1 MNKFT
6 LLFGIWIT
14 VWCILYN
21 LTQVFL
27 YTNSPLQ
34 WVTIILRG
42 KFATVYQCEKH
53 SNKELF
59 AAKIIQT
66 KSPKNM
72 EESLNE
78 VRRFQ
83 SNHDLILLIRNLKKI
98 YRLTRLVSGL
108 RNYYIFIFRDM
119 SWQSKYMMVFKHISL
134 LCIYSGWNSEI
145 CEPHWDREMLRRFSE
160 QEFPNDDSRIVS
172 VLVYS
177 LNPTKSNSVKL
188 AMPLR
193 TML

>member
-1 MNKFT
+1 MFEKGAPSHFHMRRLCFLKFFKVCDLNTDNFVQQYVSCRLLNKFT

-119 SWQSKYMMVFKHISL
+119 SWQSKYMMVFKH
-134 LCIYSGWNSEI
+134 
-145 CEPHWDREMLRRFSE
+145 M
-160 QEFPNDDSRIVS
+160 
-172 VLVYS
+172 
-177 LNPTKSNSVKL
+177 T
-188 AMPLR
+188 
-193 TML
+193 